1 MGVFAASVAA
11 FGASPTIGLYGM
23 SQWFAN
29 NVARSGSA
37 AEART
42 SLGINSGAEVDV
54 KSDYGAV
61 GDGVADDS
69 TPFVNAL
76 AGVTDGGTINV
87 PAGTYLVN
95 TNVLYLEGKSVRIR
109 GVPGKSIIK
118 NPNATTS
125 FGTIGFSTWGRFGAT
140 STLLSVPVYQNRQT
154 RTIPVVSSSG
164 FSVGQYVWLHDNQAL
179 TNWNSISQV
188 NKQIMRIESISGN
201 NITFDRAPVKTF
213 LPQYG
218 ARMVNMNIGPTQLIV
233 EGIVMDGYGFRVDG
247 AHDCVFRD
255 VDIINTDSG
264 NMFGLYYCSDVL
276 ISHCSSKSSPT
287 KTPPSVAYGFSIN
300 GGENITV
307 EDSTFTSVEGC
318 NVIYPCYGVRIMHNT
333 FINITDMN
341 LHGNGERETWVVDN
355 MFVNCFLSIS
365 AASNMG
371 TQNTHVIGNK
381 FAGSSGS
388 NGRISSSPGSAQS
401 PTVTANNGL
410 SYNSNGGIWHGM
422 PVMFWGTLPNEIIAY
437 TNYFLLQPGASA
449 TNVCFSASKPKPPVA
464 VTFDSTPGNWT
475 VSASGFTHQDVM
487 TFDAGTVPTG
497 LTAGRYYYLA
507 QKTGGVWY
515 LSPAYDLSNPTWDT
529 SADTVTLTSGVWND
543 GDAIHFES
551 YGTPPTGISKGT
563 LYYLKLVSGSTFNLA
578 LTPGGATIDMTGSA
592 SGGFYTCTAFST
604 DGANAWAAIGT
615 PVKGLT
621 GTLGSISMFP
631 ISYGATIENNDI
643 TDIQAEGIQLARF
656 GNVLISGNRIGP
668 HGWTINKPIAFNL
681 QECVGVQV
689 TGNRVALN
697 ISGSYIAKLA
707 NSRNM
712 LFQGNYF
719 SSPSSATVPA
729 FGIGTSTTNY
739 GLKIIGNEF
748 PNHASRETVINTN
761 TVRPAICGG
770 GLMRGN
776 IYAGRAEQGSASSL
790 SASALSVVPG
800 TVPQYQVVS
809 SSLGSTIYQVLN
821 DNAVVPGDEITI
833 ARSAAGAGDVV
844 MQLQSNTNT
853 TVCNLTSGTY
863 GFVRL
868 AFDPSTWGWLKV
880 EGATNTVGMP

>member
-11 FGASPTIGLYGM
+11 FGASPTIGNYGM

-76 AGVTDGGTINV
+76 AGVTDGGMINV

-118 NPNATTS
+118 NPNAS
-125 FGTIGFSTWGRFGAT
+125 DFGTIGFSTWGRFGAT

-164 FSVGQYVWLHDNQAL
+164 FSVGQYVWLHDTQVL
-179 TNWNSISQV
+179 TNWNSISHV

-333 FINITDMN
+333 FNNITDLN

-365 AASNMG
+365 AASNLG
-371 TQNTHVIGNK
+371 TQNTQHMGSK
-381 FAGSSGS
+381 FA
-388 NGRISSSPGSAQS
+388 
-401 PTVTANNGL
+401 L
-410 SYNSNGGIWHGM
+410 S
-422 PVMFWGTLPNEIIAY
+422 
-437 TNYFLLQPGASA
+437 
-449 TNVCFSASKPKPPVA
+449 
-464 VTFDSTPGNWT
+464 
-475 VSASGFTHQDVM
+475 
-487 TFDAGTVPTG
+487 
-497 LTAGRYYYLA
+497 
-507 QKTGGVWY
+507 
-515 LSPAYDLSNPTWDT
+515 
-529 SADTVTLTSGVWND
+529 
-543 GDAIHFES
+543 
-551 YGTPPTGISKGT
+551 
-563 LYYLKLVSGSTFNLA
+563 
-578 LTPGGATIDMTGSA
+578 
-592 SGGFYTCTAFST
+592 
-604 DGANAWAAIGT
+604 
-615 PVKGLT
+615 
-621 GTLGSISMFP
+621 
-631 ISYGATIENNDI
+631 
-643 TDIQAEGIQLARF
+643 
-656 GNVLISGNRIGP
+656 
-668 HGWTINKPIAFNL
+668 
-681 QECVGVQV
+681 
-689 TGNRVALN
+689 
-697 ISGSYIAKLA
+697 
-707 NSRNM
+707 
-712 LFQGNYF
+712 
-719 SSPSSATVPA
+719 
-729 FGIGTSTTNY
+729 
-739 GLKIIGNEF
+739 
-748 PNHASRETVINTN
+748 
-761 TVRPAICGG
+761 
-770 GLMRGN
+770 
-776 IYAGRAEQGSASSL
+776 
-790 SASALSVVPG
+790 
-800 TVPQYQVVS
+800 
-809 SSLGSTIYQVLN
+809 
-821 DNAVVPGDEITI
+821 
-833 ARSAAGAGDVV
+833 
-844 MQLQSNTNT
+844 
-853 TVCNLTSGTY
+853 
-863 GFVRL
+863 
-868 AFDPSTWGWLKV
+868 
-880 EGATNTVGMP
+880 